1 MNLHRVARAGT
12 PALILL
18 VSGAAFGG
26 VFAGCSNSSGGGGAS
41 AASASTVAATTS
53 GNSGA
58 GSAANPIPQAP
69 ASQGTGIGTY
79 NAELQLLWDDMRPQ
93 VLPQL
98 SQLVSTQLQ
107 GQRYASSAV
116 EVEIQNVALG
126 PNTDMAVAP
135 GLLAV
140 DSKGLT
146 LRAPVQGRWKVEL
159 LADVRVQVNVGSL
172 SPAVSLP
179 LTITL
184 EGLWVEVA
192 AEFDDRDPTRPTLRR
207 IGQPQLDFTLKLDSP
222 NPLVAQLTGVLSR
235 PVDWIAQQAVMLA
248 INSIL
253 PQLGNVAGIPGP
265 IPAESAPFLTDS
277 GRATPFEEV
286 VQNVHL
292 KARQV
297 NMPHWPVLSAFMDT
311 PQTDTWLEGYRRGGV
326 GNLGS
331 VVDYEG
337 GGDSAIWTG
346 HTLAAEAFRYGVTGD
361 SLALDSVGHL
371 LKGVG
376 ALLDVNGGNG
386 LLARNAA
393 PEASLAGQAIVKAGV
408 FRRAQLFGETWVGRQ
423 GSNGISR
430 DQYSGVMFGLSMAY
444 EHVPQVR
451 ADCVYRIR
459 MILDYLIANDWIV
472 DEDRAAWN
480 GTTGSRGPTFW
491 FGVNYQKLA
500 FLLIGHRVDPARYA
514 AEIARW
520 GALSETAWL
529 GMWTSTMGTDHYY
542 KFNLVHVGLFNYF
555 RLETDPQRWQDLR
568 RGYAMLERYV
578 GRHRNAHFDLIQT
591 SIDPATQAVK
601 FPSIREAVR
610 QFMDQP
616 HREVAPAVIDLS
628 AIQWVNLTQYGYSN
642 QAGGGFSLQ
651 QTTQTFPSAPLDVHL
666 RRPSGHFQ
674 WQRDPFSAATP
685 NQGNPRLE
693 KVGLDLMLPYWM
705 GRHLGAF

>member
-1 MNLHRVARAGT
+1 MKRELVTKAGALMLA
-12 PALILL
+12 PLVPLILG
-18 VSGAAFGG
+18 GA
-26 VFAGCSNSSGGGGAS
+26 FAGCSNSSGGGAPAAATVAGSTSASGSGS
-41 AASASTVAATTS
+41 AAS
-53 GNSGA
+53 
-58 GSAANPIPQAP
+58 NPIPPAP
-69 ASQGTGIGTY
+69 ASLGTPLATF
-79 NAELQLLWDDMRPQ
+79 NEELQLVWDDLRPQ

-98 SQLVSTQLQ
+98 SQLLATQLQ
-107 GQRYASSAV
+107 GKRYASSAV
-116 EVEIQNVALG
+116 EVEVQNVALG
-126 PNTDMAVAP
+126 ANTDMATAP
-135 GLLAV
+135 GLLRLDTQGIV
-140 DSKGLT
+140 
-146 LRAPVQGRWKVEL
+146 LRAPVQGRWRLEL
-159 LADVRVQVNVGSL
+159 EADLRVQLNVGSL

-179 LTITL
+179 VTMTL

-192 AEFDDRDPTRPTLRR
+192 ADLDDSDPTRPVLRR
-207 IGQPQLDFTLKLDSP
+207 IGQPQLDFTLKLDSQ

-235 PVDWIAQQAVMLA
+235 PADWIAQQAVALA
-248 INSIL
+248 INSLL
-253 PQLGNVAGIPGP
+253 PQLGSVQGIPGA
-265 IPAESAPFLTDS
+265 IPVDGAAYLSDS

-286 VQNVHL
+286 AQNVSL

-297 NMPHWPVLSAFMDT
+297 NMPHGPVLSAFMDT
-311 PQTDTWLEGYRRGGV
+311 PQTDTWLEGYRRGGI

-331 VVDYEG
+331 VVDYEA

-346 HTLAAEAFRYGVTGD
+346 HTLAAEAFRYGVTGE

-376 ALLDVNGGNG
+376 ALLDVNGGSG

-393 PEASLAGQAIVKAGV
+393 PERSLAGQAIVRAGV

-451 ADCVYRIR
+451 AECAYRIQ

-472 DEDRAAWN
+472 DEDRSAWN
-480 GTTGSRGPTFW
+480 GATGSRGPTFW
-491 FGVNYQKLA
+491 LGVNYQKLA
-500 FLLIGHRVDPARYA
+500 FLLIGHRVDPARYGS
-514 AEIARW
+514 ELARW
-520 GALSETAWL
+520 GALSGTAWL

-542 KFNLVHVGLFNYF
+542 KFNLVHVGLYNYF

-578 GRHRNAHFDLIQT
+578 GRHRNPHFDLIQT
-591 SIDPATQAVK
+591 SIDPAAKAVK
-601 FPSIREAVR
+601 FPSIREAIR
-610 QFMDQP
+610 QFLDQP

-628 AIQWVNLTQYGYSN
+628 GVQWVNLPQFGYSN

-651 QTTQTFPSAPLDVHL
+651 QTTQAFPTEPLDVHL

-674 WQRDPFSAATP
+674 WQRDPFSPATP

-693 KVGLDLMLPYWM
+693 KVGLDLLLPYWM